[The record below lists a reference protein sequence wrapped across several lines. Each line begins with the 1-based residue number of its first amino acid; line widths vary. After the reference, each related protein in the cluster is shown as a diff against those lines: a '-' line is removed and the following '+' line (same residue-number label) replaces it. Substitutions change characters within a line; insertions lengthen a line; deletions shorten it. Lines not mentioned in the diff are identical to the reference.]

1 MGGVSG
7 LVRVGSHPLCPAH
20 SGAIFVDPPLDISI
34 PYDMNWPPGKE
45 PNPEAEAANEVL
57 TPAMRLMQLQ
67 SRHRALDTRIIEM
80 QNYPYQ
86 NQILLQRLKKEKLRL
101 KDSIARLKDE
111 MIPDLD
117 A

>member
-1 MGGVSG
+1 
-7 LVRVGSHPLCPAH
+7 
-20 SGAIFVDPPLDISI
+20 
-34 PYDMNWPPGKE
+34 MNQPPGNGPGNGE
-45 PNPEAEAANEVL
+45 EAANEVL

-67 SRHRALDTRIIEM
+67 ARHRALDTRITEM
-80 QNYPYQ
+80 QSYPYQ

-101 KDSIARLKDE
+101 KDTIARLKDD

>member
-1 MGGVSG
+1 
-7 LVRVGSHPLCPAH
+7 
-20 SGAIFVDPPLDISI
+20 
-34 PYDMNWPPGKE
+34 MNWPPGKPPVGGSQGE
-45 PNPEAEAANEVL
+45 EAANEVL

-67 SRHRALDTRIIEM
+67 ARHRALDGRIAEM
-80 QNYPYQ
+80 QSYPYQ

-101 KDSIARLKDE
+101 KDTIERLKDD